1 MRRQTLITLC
11 LHFLDKRT
19 EEWRKVPLRIHHPRR
34 GWEGKRTERDVDIA
48 LEEDAAKGC
57 FIFKESQEELLSQP
71 KMFPRGVISNHRHSL
86 RAPPPNS
93 QSIPLRHVSTLGTI
107 NSFYKSVSL
116 FLSSL
121 FIMPIS
127 NTI

>member
-34 GWEGKRTERDVDIA
+34 GWEGKRTERDVDTA
-48 LEEDAAKGC
+48 LEEDATKGC
-57 FIFKESQEELLSQP
+57 FIFKESQEELPSQP

-86 RAPPPNS
+86 RAPPPNP
-93 QSIPLRHVSTLGTI
+93 QSIPLGQASTLGAI
-107 NSFYKSVSL
+107 NSFYKSESV
-116 FLSSL
+116 LSSF